1 MTDRPSLRSAV
12 DVPDELNAKLKT
24 KLVTDKAVALIRK
37 IHGCTIGAKE
47 FTGGWMPERVDALL
61 FCSDSSYLIET
72 KVSRSDFLA
81 DAKKPFR
88 KDPSQGIGDYRY
100 YACPEGLIK
109 PDELPEKWGLIY
121 APLGRTSAFM
131 PVGYGG
137 SIVVGQQK
145 GPHGWNEN
153 VYRHYG
159 STFPDIDP
167 EKHWDHH
174 RRAKTD
180 FRFDSRSIE
189 LERRYIYALCTRYKS
204 QKFTENLL

>member
-1 MTDRPSLRSAV
+1 MAENTDLSA
-12 DVPDELNAKLKT
+12 KQKT

-37 IHGCTIGAKE
+37 LHGCTIGAKE

-61 FCSDSSYLIET
+61 FCSGYSYLIET
-72 KVSRSDFLA
+72 KISRSDFLA

-88 KDPSQGIGDYRY
+88 QDATQGVGDYRY

-109 PDELPEKWGLIY
+109 PDELPEKWGLINV
-121 APLGRTSAFM
+121 PLGRAAAYM

-137 SIVVGQQK
+137 SIIVGQQK
-145 GPHGWNEN
+145 CAQGWNEN

-159 STFPDIDP
+159 STFSDIEADR
-167 EKHWDHH
+167 HWEHH
-174 RRAKTD
+174 RRAKEE
-180 FRFDSRSIE
+180 FRFIDRSIE
-189 LERRYIYALCTRYKS
+189 LERRYLYALATRYKT